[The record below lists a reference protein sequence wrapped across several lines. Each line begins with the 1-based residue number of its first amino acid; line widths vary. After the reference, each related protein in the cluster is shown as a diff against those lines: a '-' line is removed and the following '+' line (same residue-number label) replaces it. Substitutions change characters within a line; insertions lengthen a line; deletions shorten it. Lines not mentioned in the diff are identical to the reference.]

1 MLANGT
7 CSMTSRP
14 SIQSSASRGGDGRE
28 RVLETAY
35 QLFTRYGVQA
45 VGVDRIVAE
54 AGVAQLTLYRHF
66 RSKDEL
72 VLAVLERRE
81 RVWTREWLEREVERR
96 ATRPE
101 EQLLA
106 IFDVF
111 DEWFR
116 RDVFEGCLCV
126 NCLLEHQDPASPI
139 GAESARRLQ
148 NVRAIVHR
156 LAEASGVEDPDGF
169 ARAWQL
175 LMLGSIVGAR
185 GGDLDAARH
194 ARAAGLLLLEREG
207 RGPQGRVTV
216 TAE

>member
-1 MLANGT
+1 
-7 CSMTSRP
+7 MTSRT
-14 SIQSSASRGGDGRE
+14 SIQSSASRGGGARE

-35 QLFTRYGVQA
+35 DLFTRYGVRA

-54 AGVAQLTLYRHF
+54 AGVAKMTLYRHF

-81 RVWTREWLEREVERR
+81 RVWTREWLVWEVERR

-116 RDVFEGCLCV
+116 RDDFEGCLFIKCV
-126 NCLLEHQDPASPI
+126 LERYDPTSSIA
-139 GAESARRLQ
+139 AESTLRLQ
-148 NVRAIVHR
+148 NIRAIVQR
-156 LAEASGVEDPDGF
+156 LAEDSGVGDADGF
-169 ARAWQL
+169 ARAWQF
-175 LMLGSIVGAR
+175 LMMGSIIGAMS
-185 GGDLDAARH
+185 GDPDAALH
-194 ARAAGLLLLEREG
+194 ARAAGLLLLEQEG
-207 RGPQGRVTV
+207 RTPR
-216 TAE
+216 AA